1 MKSKYR
7 SDNSNKN
14 KHEYSV
20 VLKENEKKVIK
31 LDMMSIR

>member
-1 MKSKYR
+1 MKLKYR
-7 SDNSNKN
+7 SEKSNKN